1 MKTTVATMIAVAVS
15 LASCSDDDNNGI
27 TQQAHD
33 ESEIMM
39 RMHTMMMEM
48 EAMPMTND
56 PDIDFAKMMIMH
68 HEGAIEMANYELE
81 NGNNTA
87 MKATAQQII
96 TAQQQEIMEMQ
107 QIVSGLADDEN
118 DMDFSMELM
127 MSMDKMDRTADAQV
141 FTGNA
146 DSDFAKLMIV
156 HHQGA
161 LDNASAYLH
170 HGSNPELTAMAQMM
184 IDMQTQEIIELAD
197 WLIEN

>member
-1 MKTTVATMIAVAVS
+1 MAVAV
-15 LASCSDDDNNGI
+15 AFVSCSEDDNNGI
-27 TQQAHD
+27 TEQAHN
-33 ESEIMM
+33 ESEIML

-48 EAMPMTND
+48 ESMPMTND

-81 NGNNTA
+81 SGDNTE
-87 MKATAQQII
+87 MKAKAQSII
-96 TAQQQEIMEMQ
+96 TEQQQEISELQ
-107 QIVSGLADDEN
+107 QIVSGLTDDED

-141 FTGNA
+141 ITGDT

-156 HHQGA
+156 HHQAA

-170 HGSNPELTAMAQMM
+170 HGSNPELMAMAQMM
-184 IDMQTQEIIELAD
+184 VDMQTQEIIELAD
-197 WLIEN
+197 WIIEN

>member
-1 MKTTVATMIAVAVS
+1 MAAAVLLV
-15 LASCSDDDNNGI
+15 SCSDDDNNGI
-27 TQQAHD
+27 TQQAHN
-33 ESEIMM
+33 ENEIMT
-39 RMHTMMMEM
+39 RMHSMIMEM

-81 NGNNTA
+81 NGDNTE
-87 MKATAQQII
+87 MKAKAQSII
-96 TAQQQEIMEMQ
+96 TEQQQEISELQ
-107 QIVSGLADDEN
+107 QIVSGLTDDED

-141 FTGNA
+141 ITGDT

-156 HHQGA
+156 HHQAA

-170 HGSNPELTAMAQMM
+170 HGSNPELMAMAQMM
-184 IDMQTQEIIELAD
+184 VDMQTQEIIELAD
-197 WLIEN
+197 WIIEN

>member
-1 MKTTVATMIAVAVS
+1 MKTTVITMMAAAVLLV
-15 LASCSDDDNNGI
+15 SCSDDDNNGI
-27 TQQAHD
+27 TQQAHN
-33 ESEIMM
+33 ENEIMT
-39 RMHTMMMEM
+39 RMHSMIMEM

-81 NGNNTA
+81 NGNNTE
-87 MKATAQQII
+87 MKAKAQSII
-96 TAQQQEIMEMQ
+96 TEQQQEITELQ
-107 QIVSGLADDEN
+107 QIVSGLTDDEDDN
-118 DMDFSMELM
+118 GFSMELM

-141 FTGNA
+141 ITGDI

-156 HHQGA
+156 HHQAA

-170 HGSNPELTAMAQMM
+170 HGSNPELMTMAQMM
-184 IDMQTQEIIELAD
+184 VEIQTQEIIELAD

>member
-1 MKTTVATMIAVAVS
+1 MKTTVITMMAAAVLLV
-15 LASCSDDDNNGI
+15 SCSDDDNNGI
-27 TQQAHD
+27 TQQAHN
-33 ESEIMM
+33 ENEIMT
-39 RMHTMMMEM
+39 RMHSMIMEM

-81 NGNNTA
+81 NGDNTE
-87 MKATAQQII
+87 MKAKAQSII
-96 TAQQQEIMEMQ
+96 TEQQQEISELQ
-107 QIVSGLADDEN
+107 QIVSGLTDDED

-141 FTGNA
+141 ITGDT

-156 HHQGA
+156 HHQAA

-170 HGSNPELTAMAQMM
+170 HGSNPELMAMAQMM
-184 IDMQTQEIIELAD
+184 VDMQTQEIIELAD
-197 WLIEN
+197 WIIEN